1 MRMGRVHR
9 TMGERGANSTAM
21 AYSEMLGNKEK
32 GGSRLGGGG
41 SLQTVVKGNP
51 LTIPLNG

>member
-9 TMGERGANSTAM
+9 TMEGRENATAV

-32 GGSRLGGGG
+32 GGSRQGGGG

-51 LTIPLNG
+51 LTNPLNG

>member
-1 MRMGRVHR
+1 
-9 TMGERGANSTAM
+9 MGERGANSTAV
-21 AYSEMLGNKEK
+21 AYSEMLGNKRK
-32 GGSRLGGGG
+32 GGSRQGGGG